1 MVNGD
6 EKNKNL
12 FDSYLKYKYISKER
26 IHMSEK
32 DICEK
37 ASELLNLK
45 LSKLLSGEYSVKQIA
60 TELDRRYNVYDKYGH
75 ILIESPIVLYSCTI
89 KNNKTGDVS
98 HVDGELAKRIY
109 DKYIDYINLVKEGD

>member
-6 EKNKNL
+6 EKNKSPCG
-12 FDSYLKYKYISKER
+12 SYLKYKYILKER

-37 ASELLNLK
+37 ASELLNLE

-60 TELDRRYNVYDKYGH
+60 TELDRRYNVYDKYGR
-75 ILIESPIVLYSCTI
+75 ILIESPIVLYSCII

-109 DKYIDYINLVKEGD
+109 DKYIDCINFVKEGD

>member
-1 MVNGD
+1 
-6 EKNKNL
+6 
-12 FDSYLKYKYISKER
+12 
-26 IHMSEK
+26 MSEK

-37 ASELLNLK
+37 ASELLNLE
-45 LSKLLSGEYSVKQIA
+45 LSKLLSGEYFVKQIA
-60 TELDRRYNVYDKYGH
+60 TELDCRYNIYDKYGH

-109 DKYIDYINLVKEGD
+109 DKYINCMNLVKEGD

>member
-1 MVNGD
+1 
-6 EKNKNL
+6 
-12 FDSYLKYKYISKER
+12 
-26 IHMSEK
+26 MSEK

-37 ASELLNLK
+37 ASELLNLE
-45 LSKLLSGEYSVKQIA
+45 LSKLLSGKYFVKQIA

-98 HVDGELAKRIY
+98 QVDGELAKRIY
-109 DKYIDYINLVKEGD
+109 DKYIDCINLVKEGD

>member
-1 MVNGD
+1 
-6 EKNKNL
+6 
-12 FDSYLKYKYISKER
+12 
-26 IHMSEK
+26 MSEM

-37 ASELLNLK
+37 ASELLNLY
-45 LSKLLSGEYSVKQIA
+45 LSKLLGGEYFVKQIE

-75 ILIESPIVLYSCTI
+75 ILIESPIVLYSCII

-109 DKYIDYINLVKEGD
+109 DKYIDCINLVKEGG

>member
-1 MVNGD
+1 MN
-6 EKNKNL
+6 
-12 FDSYLKYKYISKER
+12 
-26 IHMSEK
+26 EK

-37 ASELLNLK
+37 PSELLNLE
-45 LSKLLSGEYSVKQIA
+45 LSKLLSGKYFVKRIA
-60 TELDRRYNVYDKYGH
+60 TELDRRYNIYDKYGH

-109 DKYIDYINLVKEGD
+109 DKYSDCMNLIEEGD

>member
-1 MVNGD
+1 
-6 EKNKNL
+6 
-12 FDSYLKYKYISKER
+12 
-26 IHMSEK
+26 MSEK

-37 ASELLNLK
+37 ASELLNLY
-45 LSKLLSGEYSVKQIA
+45 LLKLLGGEYFVKQIE

-109 DKYIDYINLVKEGD
+109 DKYIDCMNLVKEGD